1 VLGEI
6 PQLLEMARPDFP
18 PCNLSLMT
26 SLSFR
31 MGSLSAAI
39 TTSVREVA
47 STTNYPATSTLPG
60 DGLSGLSPGYAFSDR
75 LAPESVIGFR
85 RNQ

>member
-1 VLGEI
+1 VVLVREEQPLQHLVVAQLGRQRPAQLRQRDPARYVPTVLGEI

-39 TTSVREVA
+39 TTSVGEGA
-47 STTNYPATSTLPG
+47 
-60 DGLSGLSPGYAFSDR
+60 
-75 LAPESVIGFR
+75 
-85 RNQ
+85 